1 MNRGRRAAAL
11 LEVFGVY
18 VAGNLLVVGVV
29 RLLGVQVR
37 NPLNTFTAD
46 ITDAQ
51 LLTSAR
57 QMLVVLFLQYAGFFV
72 LIIPINWW
80 HRRSG
85 RVSYGLTRGGR
96 SWKALVLA
104 GVATAAIAT
113 WPLLTVGLAEMV
125 WKFGET
131 VPWRQAFFDTS
142 WRRWEFWLF
151 SAVLLFAVVP
161 VLEELFYRGY
171 CQRRL
176 AEDWGD
182 GAAIVG
188 ASCFFVFSHSQYLM
202 PNAYN
207 VAMLATLLVS
217 AVGFGVVFA
226 RTRSLLPSI
235 IAHAILN
242 VPMRPIWASLVIG
255 LLVIGAFLTARRAA
269 AIARQVFSNSRVVVM
284 LALGVIGGAFAI
296 AAPRVPAVAFAAV
309 GMLLAAVAI
318 EARERRAE
326 RLPKETAV

>member
-1 MNRGRRAAAL
+1 MKGRRAAAV

-18 VAGNLLVVGVV
+18 VAGNLLLVEVVV
-29 RLLGVQVR
+29 RLLGVHVS

-46 ITDAQ
+46 ITDGQ
-51 LLTSAR
+51 LLTAAR
-57 QMLVVLFLQYAGFFV
+57 QMLVVLLLQYAGFFI
-72 LIIPINWW
+72 LIIPLNWW

-85 RVSYGLTRGGR
+85 PVSYGLTKGGR
-96 SWKALVLA
+96 SWKELALA
-104 GVATAAIAT
+104 GAATAAIAS
-113 WPLLTVGLAEMV
+113 WPVLTVGLVEMV

-131 VPWRQAFFDTS
+131 VPWRHAFFETS

-151 SAVLLFAVVP
+151 SAVLLYGVVP

-182 GAAIVG
+182 GAAIAG

-202 PNAYN
+202 LNTYN
-207 VAMLATLLVS
+207 VAMLTTLLVS
-217 AVGFGVVFA
+217 AVGGGVIFA
-226 RTRSLLPSI
+226 WTRSLVPSI

-242 VPMRPIWASLVIG
+242 VPMRPIWALVVIG
-255 LLVIGAFLTARRAA
+255 LLVIGAFLTRQRSVSV
-269 AIARQVFSNSRVVVM
+269 ARQVFSKSRIVVIFS
-284 LALGVIGGAFAI
+284 LGVTGAVVAVL
-296 AAPRVPAVAFAAV
+296 APRVPALAV
-309 GMLLAAVAI
+309 GATGGFLVAVAI

-326 RLPKETAV
+326 KASKGTAA